1 MSKRKDRNLFG
12 PDFLLPDGSINPDY
26 VPQYRDCRLPWVQW
40 DQTKFLRGIRG
51 MTASQVGVYAILIN
65 EMYER
70 GEALGQKSS
79 ELARICGVGPGPFN
93 TIVDHLLRANR
104 MIRLRAGLWDERVEI
119 VYAARIS
126 EAARNSQAGVS
137 SGKKRRK
144 IKDENERPLNAS
156 PTPNATQGE
165 LLKEEEIR
173 EGIESLRSSIP
184 KEEEEGAQARVSLS
198 VFEEVM
204 LAVGVDPAKPPK
216 FWRGA
221 PAKTHVLGWQI
232 VHGLSDDEVIE
243 AARLSR
249 GDNPD
254 PPDGPKALDRY
265 VAGYAKAKASA
276 GAIKPSASASPAT
289 ISKPLDRAGLVQFWA
304 DTINRGGFVSA
315 SSFSPS
321 LAREILA
328 TGLVTHAQLKEK
340 GIVA

>member
-1 MSKRKDRNLFG
+1 MSKNGLPWYQRFPRDLIEGTTGMPYDTKLQYWALIDLIYLYNNA
-12 PDFLLPDGSINPDY
+12 LPDDANFICGIFNCSKQLWRKVRADLISREKIQIN
-26 VPQYRDCRLPWVQW
+26 
-40 DQTKFLRGIRG
+40 
-51 MTASQVGVYAILIN
+51 SGVISNKVAEKVLI
-65 EMYER
+65 
-70 GEALGQKSS
+70 SS
-79 ELARICGVGPGPFN
+79 EEFSEKQAK
-93 TIVDHLLRANR
+93 NR
-104 MIRLRAGLWDERVEI
+104 TGKSKNKGLQKPNDNQTETK
-119 VYAARIS
+119 S
-126 EAARNSQAGVS
+126 EPPQ
-137 SGKKRRK
+137 
-144 IKDENERPLNAS
+144 PH
-156 PTPNATQGE
+156 TQT
-165 LLKEEEIR
+165 

-184 KEEEEGAQARVSLS
+184 KEEEEGAQARASLS

-204 LAVGVDPAKPPK
+204 RAVGVDPDKPPK

-232 VHGLSDDEVIE
+232 VHGLTDDEVIE

-265 VAGYAKAKASA
+265 VATYAKAKASA
-276 GAIKPSASASPAT
+276 GAIKPAASASPAP

-328 TGLVTHAQLKEK
+328 TGLVTAEQLKEK